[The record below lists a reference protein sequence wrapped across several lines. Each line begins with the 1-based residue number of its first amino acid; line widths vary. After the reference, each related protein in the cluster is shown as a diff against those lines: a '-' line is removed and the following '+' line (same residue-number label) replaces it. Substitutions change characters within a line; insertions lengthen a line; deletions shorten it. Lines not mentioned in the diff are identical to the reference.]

1 MHVICKNNAKYR
13 VFTNLW
19 GSPTNKI
26 MNRENLVKNYGYLD
40 VNKYNNKTTQAFD
53 SF

>member
-1 MHVICKNNAKYR
+1 
-13 VFTNLW
+13 
-19 GSPTNKI
+19 

-53 SF
+53 SFWNQREPSSCIALASLD